1 VNTGDVVVDMCVV
14 VVENLNAEF
23 DHVVVVV
30 GVAGDDVDAKNYFE
44 S

>member
-1 VNTGDVVVDMCVV
+1 VNTGDVVVDMC